1 MRLYDIVFG
10 ILLTLSIIDIAPA
23 APVLVQEKRHTSVDA
38 VHVPKHVITVLEKRV
53 DDDLEQLVDE
63 YMAFEESEAHE
74 SSSPASPAPD
84 HGSKTDVPAP
94 GPIPA
99 SSTVNP
105 APLMEPPSL
114 SSSTS
119 SMAGGSDNPK
129 LVELAKEFFK
139 IKTLQKPDESSDAHS
154 LSSSAPSGL
163 DHGSN
168 TDVPAPAPNP
178 ASSTVNPA
186 PLMGPPRPPR
196 PSLTT
201 LEMAGGKDYF
211 DGLAKQ
217 AEEFFKT
224 SRKPVKSTDGHA
236 SSSSAPPGLDHGSM
250 NDVPAPPPNPASSAA
265 NPDLLMKPASILP
278 NRMPSETQKQYFI
291 WNFLM
296 NFMDQPPLPVRP
308 ASLME
313 FGKTN
318 ENQVEH
324 VQHPNP
330 GSSTDTDFDRND
342 KMGSNNLPP
351 PKRLKQASSKEL
363 NDEVVQGSPSPEL
376 Q

>member
-1 MRLYDIVFG
+1 MRRYDIVFG
-10 ILLTLSIIDIAPA
+10 ILLTLSIIDIALA
-23 APVLVQEKRHTSVDA
+23 APVLVQDTSVDA
-38 VHVPKHVITVLEKRV
+38 VHIPKHVITVLEKRV
-53 DDDLEQLVDE
+53 DDDSEQLVED
-63 YMAFEESEAHE
+63 YLVFEESEAHE

-84 HGSKTDVPAP
+84 HGSK
-94 GPIPA
+94 
-99 SSTVNP
+99 
-105 APLMEPPSL
+105 
-114 SSSTS
+114 
-119 SMAGGSDNPK
+119 
-129 LVELAKEFFK
+129 
-139 IKTLQKPDESSDAHS
+139 
-154 LSSSAPSGL
+154 
-163 DHGSN
+163 

-196 PSLTT
+196 PSLTK

-217 AEEFFKT
+217 AEQFFKT
-224 SRKPVKSTDGHA
+224 SRKPVKSTYAHA
-236 SSSSAPPGLDHGSM
+236 SSSSAPLGLDHGSM

-265 NPDLLMKPASILP
+265 NPELLMKPASRLP
-278 NRMPSETQKQYFI
+278 NRMPSETQGQYSI
-291 WNFLM
+291 WNLM
-296 NFMDQPPLPVRP
+296 MNLKDQPPLPP

-342 KMGSNNLPP
+342 RMGSNNLPP

-363 NDEVVQGSPSPEL
+363 NDKVVQGPPSPEL